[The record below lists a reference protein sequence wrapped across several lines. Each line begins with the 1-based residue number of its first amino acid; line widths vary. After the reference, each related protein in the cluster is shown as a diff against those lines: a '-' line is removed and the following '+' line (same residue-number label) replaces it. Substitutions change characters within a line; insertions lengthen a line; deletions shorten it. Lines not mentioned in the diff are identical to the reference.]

1 MRILFVSS
9 SYSPVLGGLQTT
21 THDLAQHLISHG
33 HEVEVIANR
42 YPRTLAASERLDEV
56 SVTRWHFI
64 EPRLQFLRD
73 LRLDL
78 FLAGLFYLP
87 TTLWRLLVHLRRTN
101 PDVVNLHFVRS
112 PTLFVL
118 LAHCLRPF
126 RLVVSFH
133 GDDVEG
139 FSERSGI
146 DKWICRTILRRAD
159 AVTTNS
165 RYLLTQLE
173 AVAPVVKQKARA
185 IHYGLNAPVVRSSNQ
200 ADKHPILIAAGR
212 MVPKKGLDV
221 LLRAVAIMNND
232 LPLTLVGDGPEKDT
246 LKALAREI
254 GIESRVTFQPTKSRS
269 QVLAAMA
276 ESQVV
281 IIPSRLEPF
290 GMVALEAMSQGK
302 PVVAS
307 RVGGLP
313 EFLEGADA
321 ALVAPDDPVLLAN
334 AIEEVLRSLANNPD
348 FGARNSEL
356 ASEYTLEKM
365 MNGYLDAYCA

>member
-21 THDLAQHLISHG
+21 THDLAQHLQKNG
-33 HEVEVIANR
+33 HEIEVIANR
-42 YPRTLAASERLDEV
+42 YPRSLPAREAMANV

-64 EPRLQFLRD
+64 DPRLQYLRNG
-73 LRLDL
+73 RLDL
-78 FLAGLFYLP
+78 FLAGLFYFPL
-87 TTLWRLLVHLRRTN
+87 TLCRLIARIRRTN
-101 PDVVNLHFVRS
+101 PDVVNLHFVRV

-118 LAHCLRPF
+118 IAHCLRPF

-139 FSERSGI
+139 FSQRTAF
-146 DKWICRTILRRAD
+146 DKWVCKAILRRAD
-159 AVTTNS
+159 AVTTCS
-165 RYLLTQLE
+165 RYLLDQLE
-173 AVAPVVKQKARA
+173 TVAPTVKSKARA
-185 IHYGLNAPVVRSSNQ
+185 VHYGLNTAPAEELVNTSQPSVLVS
-200 ADKHPILIAAGR
+200 AGR

-221 LLRAVAIMNND
+221 LLKAVALMHD
-232 LPLTLVGDGPEKDT
+232 QLHLTLMGDGPESDT
-246 LKALAREI
+246 LKSLAKEI
-254 GIESRVTFQPTKSRS
+254 GIDNRVTFQPTQSRS

-276 ESQVV
+276 ASKVV

-302 PVVAS
+302 PIVAS
-307 RVGGLP
+307 KVGGLP

-321 ALVAPDDPVLLAN
+321 VLVAHDDPLVLAN
-334 AIEEVLRSLANNPD
+334 AIEEVVRRLEKNPN
-348 FGARNSEL
+348 FGARNREL
-356 ASEYTLEKM
+356 AARFTLERM